1 MATPGEK
8 LAESLEVL
16 HLLQVKSDIV
26 AIKSS
31 EISRTHRER
40 LIRNGFL
47 QEVSKGWYL
56 LTNPQEEP
64 GNSTAWY
71 TSYWKF
77 CSQYLGQKYGQQYCI
92 SADQSIS
99 IHAGN
104 NRVPFQLVVR
114 APKAPNVIIS
124 LLHKT
129 SLFVMR
135 SPLPLAAEVIVK
147 NGIRMLSLPS
157 ALIHCSKA
165 MYDHDPIEMR
175 TALAV
180 ISDTSDILRQ
190 LLDGGHSVIA
200 GRLAGAF
207 RNNGQEQI
215 ADEILQ
221 TMKSSG
227 YSIRE
232 LNPFTSKPPVVL
244 YQNERSPYVNR
255 ITLMWNDMRKVVLQH
270 FPVSPGIPDN
280 HEQYLKS
287 VDEIYVMDAYHS
299 LSIEKYLVTPELI
312 EKVRI
317 GRWNPSNNETDRHQR
332 DAMAA
337 RGYWQASQA
346 VKESIQSILNG
357 ENPGVIAR
365 KDHSHWFRELFSPSV
380 TSGIIKASDL
390 AGYRINQ
397 VYISQS
403 MHVPLN
409 KDAVRD
415 AMPVLFDLLQ
425 KEISPGVR
433 AVLGHFIFVYIHPF
447 MDGNGRI
454 ARFLM
459 NVMLASG
466 GYPWTVIPVEM
477 RNTYMNS
484 LEKASVDGDIRP
496 FADFMAHLVH
506 ESLKGTPLAK
516 LNT

>member
-1 MATPGEK
+1 M
-8 LAESLEVL
+8 
-16 HLLQVKSDIV
+16 
-26 AIKSS
+26 
-31 EISRTHRER
+31 
-40 LIRNGFL
+40 
-47 QEVSKGWYL
+47 
-56 LTNPQEEP
+56 LTE
-64 GNSTAWY
+64 
-71 TSYWKF
+71 
-77 CSQYLGQKYGQQYCI
+77 
-92 SADQSIS
+92 
-99 IHAGN
+99 
-104 NRVPFQLVVR
+104 
-114 APKAPNVIIS
+114 
-124 LLHKT
+124 
-129 SLFVMR
+129 
-135 SPLPLAAEVIVK
+135 
-147 NGIRMLSLPS
+147 
-157 ALIHCSKA
+157 
-165 MYDHDPIEMR
+165 
-175 TALAV
+175 
-180 ISDTSDILRQ
+180 
-190 LLDGGHSVIA
+190 
-200 GRLAGAF
+200 
-207 RNNGQEQI
+207 
-215 ADEILQ
+215 
-221 TMKSSG
+221 
-227 YSIRE
+227 
-232 LNPFTSKPPVVL
+232 
-244 YQNERSPYVNR
+244 
-255 ITLMWNDMRKVVLQH
+255 
-270 FPVSPGIPDN
+270 
-280 HEQYLKS
+280 
-287 VDEIYVMDAYHS
+287 S

-346 VKESIQSILNG
+346 VKESIQSVLNG

-409 KDAVRD
+409 KDAVR
-415 AMPVLFDLLQ
+415 
-425 KEISPGVR
+425 

-447 MDGNGRI
+447 MDGNGPI